1 MTSSLICAWIR
12 LNSADRDDFLDFH
25 DREHIPERLAVP
37 GFKHGRRFVSTR
49 DPNSFLLVYEVA
61 STDVLTSPAY
71 LERQNDP
78 TDWTRRSIPLIR
90 DPRRLAVRL
99 ELSLGQARGGCVALH
114 HLDHPSEEQIAALE
128 THASALMTRRGV
140 LAVHLGRVD
149 LAASNVN
156 TVERRGLGS
165 PDIPEGVVIL
175 VEATEAS
182 VAAQAL
188 EDLPPQNAQGR
199 TETWSLQSS
208 LGA

>member
-1 MTSSLICAWIR
+1 
-12 LNSADRDDFLDFH
+12 
-25 DREHIPERLAVP
+25 
-37 GFKHGRRFVSTR
+37 
-49 DPNSFLLVYEVA
+49 
-61 STDVLTSPAY
+61 
-71 LERQNDP
+71 
-78 TDWTRRSIPLIR
+78 
-90 DPRRLAVRL
+90 
-99 ELSLGQARGGCVALH
+99 
-114 HLDHPSEEQIAALE
+114 
-128 THASALMTRRGV
+128 SALMTRRGV

-165 PDIPEGVVIL
+165 PDTPEGVVIL

-188 EDLPPQNAQGR
+188 EELAAQHAQGQ